1 MGGVQATSFAGT
13 TEEQISKVLEKRVTA
28 GQQQTRVLKRG
39 KRFENTAEH
48 FAFEL
53 SEDLSKFGLVEMT
66 PEELGQKNQ
75 WRILVEGAEPA
86 DIKRGKTFFGDGVS
100 VKATTSKVRYT
111 KGGVSVKSVHAVA
124 VVKNTGATPLAYR
137 IVLEPLTS
145 GRCEVKGTRGHN
157 AVALMPGEEA
167 EIVVCAGSS
176 GISVRALEVME
187 VSPVGFYYLSMLP
200 PQAQSSP
207 FGRSHVPP
215 RGPQCGNVPAPG
227 SRARSGRIDS
237 HGGTWWIFMAAT
249 TVTDCSFTTDTPGPT
264 RLAQVRPWD
273 RRFRA
278 ERPSSPAG
286 SAPVHA

>member
-1 MGGVQATSFAGT
+1 MALAVGGVQATSFAGT
-13 TEEQISKVLEKRVTA
+13 TEEQISQVLQKRITA

-53 SEDLSKFGLVEMT
+53 SEDLSKFGLVEMS
-66 PEELGQKNQ
+66 PAELGEKNQ

-111 KGGVSVKSVHAVA
+111 KGGVSVKSVHSVA
-124 VVKNTGATPLAYR
+124 IVKNTGATPLAYR

-167 EIVVCAGSS
+167 EVVVCAGSS

-200 PQAQSSP
+200 PQALGEAPLRSN
-207 FGRSHVPP
+207 SHVPP
-215 RGPQCGNVPAPG
+215 RGAVQCGNVPARRI
-227 SRARSGRIDS
+227 SRALREN
-237 HGGTWWIFMAAT
+237 
-249 TVTDCSFTTDTPGPT
+249 
-264 RLAQVRPWD
+264 RLAWRDVVDFYSRHNCHRLQIHDGYAWTDEPRTE
-273 RRFRA
+273 F
-278 ERPSSPAG
+278 PSLGP
-286 SAPVHA
+286 PLPR